1 MTAAALREKTT
12 REKATGAR
20 RPRGAQLSDVAYRRI
35 RQMIV
40 ECELAP
46 GAAVSQS
53 QLLSAT
59 RLGMAAV
66 RTALARLQQEGLVRP
81 LPRRGYLVSPVT
93 PQDINEL
100 LDLRLLLEPA
110 SIRLAAPRLTAAE
123 IAELRRLSEVGYNS
137 RSRESERRF
146 LRANRDFHLIIARAS
161 GNERLA
167 QVLEQVFNEATRMLY
182 LTMDASQNHSQTWR
196 DGHQAIC
203 DALERGDGE
212 AAARIAEAEVTD
224 GRSAIL
230 AAVLSRPAIARLNV
244 FGA

>member
-1 MTAAALREKTT
+1 MTAAALREKTS
-12 REKATGAR
+12 RAR
-20 RPRGAQLSDVAYRRI
+20 RASGAQLSDVAYQRI

-40 ECELAP
+40 ECDLAP

-53 QLLSAT
+53 QLLAAT
-59 RLGMAAV
+59 QLGMAAV

-110 SIRLAAPRLTAAE
+110 SLRLAVGRLTAGDLAG
-123 IAELRRLSEVGYNS
+123 LRRLASVGYSSSS
-137 RSRESERRF
+137 RDSERRF
-146 LRANRDFHLIIARAS
+146 LRANRDFHLTIARAS

-182 LTMDASQNHSQTWR
+182 LTMDASENHSQTWR
-196 DGHQAIC
+196 DGHHAIC

-212 AAARIAEAEVTD
+212 EAARIAAAEVSD
-224 GRSAIL
+224 GRTSIL

-244 FGA
+244 FGE

>member
-1 MTAAALREKTT
+1 MTAAALRDRVGK
-12 REKATGAR
+12 AR
-20 RPRGAQLSDVAYRRI
+20 RPRGAQLSDVAYRQI

-40 ECELAP
+40 ECDLAP
-46 GAAVSQS
+46 GAAISQS
-53 QLLSAT
+53 QLQAAT
-59 RLGMAAV
+59 ELGMAAV

-110 SIRLAAPRLTAAE
+110 SIRLAAGRLTTEDLAA
-123 IAELRRLSEVGYNS
+123 LRRMASVGYSS

-146 LRANRDFHLIIARAS
+146 LRANRDFHLTIARAS

-182 LTMDASQNHSQTWR
+182 LTMDASQNHSQTWQ
-196 DGHQAIC
+196 DGHHAIC

-212 AAARIAEAEVTD
+212 TAARIAETEVMD
-224 GRSAIL
+224 GRTAIL